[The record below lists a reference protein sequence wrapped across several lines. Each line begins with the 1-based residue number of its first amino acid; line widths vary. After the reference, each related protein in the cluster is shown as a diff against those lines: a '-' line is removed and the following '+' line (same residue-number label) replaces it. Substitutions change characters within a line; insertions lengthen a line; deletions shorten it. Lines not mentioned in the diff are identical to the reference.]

1 MVAYAL
7 PILAEPLPA
16 PIQVSMYESECN
28 ALFREIHEL
37 SHEVSGCETER
48 VGSSPVVGHGLLA
61 IVAALSC
68 CPG

>member
-1 MVAYAL
+1 
-7 PILAEPLPA
+7 
-16 PIQVSMYESECN
+16 MYESECN